1 MRRLF
6 PALIALTVV
15 LSSCFLDG
23 GKRLRGSGTIKTDVR
38 NEKGFQNIEVQGAIK
53 VFVRQDSGYA
63 VKVEADDNL
72 HDHIEV
78 YVDKQTLVIRPEKGF
93 NLRPTRSIKVYVSGP
108 SFRDFNISGASSIR
122 SDNRLSGEDELSI
135 ELSGAS
141 EAEVDVKC
149 PKVSIDASGA
159 STATLNGETKDLQ
172 ISNTGAS
179 SAKCYQLLTEN
190 AVVEVSG
197 ASHAEVAASVKLD
210 ANASGASNI
219 RYKGNAALTQDVS
232 GAGSVKK
239 VD

>member
-63 VKVEADDNL
+63 VKVEADNNL

>member
-6 PALIALTVV
+6 PALIALTVI

-72 HDHIEV
+72 QDHIEV

-108 SFRDFNISGASSIR
+108 SFRDFDISGASSIR
-122 SDNRLSGEDELSI
+122 SDNRLSGQDELSI